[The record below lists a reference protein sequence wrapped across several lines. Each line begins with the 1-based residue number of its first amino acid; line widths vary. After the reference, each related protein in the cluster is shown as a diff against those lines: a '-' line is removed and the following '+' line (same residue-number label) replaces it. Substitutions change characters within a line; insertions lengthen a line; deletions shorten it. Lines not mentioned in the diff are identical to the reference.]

1 LKGRAKFIP
10 TLRVEELNPRFL
22 FVVLSENDKLKAC
35 RTNIMNILSRIYW
48 FINWAVIAG
57 IVSIIAVVL
66 LRLIANQVNPN
77 PFGWPSLTIRRLTDP
92 LIGPVRRALIGFGVD
107 PKYAPLVTILVTIL
121 LGWFSLQLVSSIANT
136 AAGVIVSLD
145 KHALVP
151 IIGYLLYGLLSFY
164 SLLIFI
170 RIIFSWVTVSYS
182 NRLMR
187 FLVNATEPLLG
198 PLRRMVPLVGG
209 FDISPIVA
217 FLIVWLLQG
226 AVVGTLLR
234 GWQIVFFA

>member
-1 LKGRAKFIP
+1 
-10 TLRVEELNPRFL
+10 
-22 FVVLSENDKLKAC
+22 
-35 RTNIMNILSRIYW
+35 MNILSRLYW
-48 FINWAVIAG
+48 FINWAVIAV
-57 IVSIIAVVL
+57 IVGIIAVVL
-66 LRLIANQVNPN
+66 VRLLANQLNPN
-77 PFGWPSLTIRRLTDP
+77 PFGRTSLTIRRLTDP
-92 LIGPVRRALIGFGVD
+92 LISPMRRALIGFGVD
-107 PKYAPLVTILVTIL
+107 PKYAPLVTILITIL

-136 AAGVIVSLD
+136 AAGIIVSLD
-145 KHALVP
+145 KHAWVP
-151 IIGYLLYGLLSFY
+151 IIGYVLYGLLSFY

-170 RIIFSWVTVSYS
+170 RVIFSWVTVSYS

-198 PLRRMVPLVGG
+198 PLRRMVPLIGG

-226 AVVGTLLR
+226 AIVGTLLR